1 MSDLNPASSA
11 SMASDRAHEIKK
23 AEVTVNCRLLNRSYN
38 NQMLEMIAA
47 NNPGVCRYENG
58 ALTMDGL
65 AYVLFSEGLEGAKR
79 KFENIKAGEEQICKG
94 K

>member
-1 MSDLNPASSA
+1 
-11 SMASDRAHEIKK
+11 
-23 AEVTVNCRLLNRSYN
+23 
-38 NQMLEMIAA
+38 MIAA